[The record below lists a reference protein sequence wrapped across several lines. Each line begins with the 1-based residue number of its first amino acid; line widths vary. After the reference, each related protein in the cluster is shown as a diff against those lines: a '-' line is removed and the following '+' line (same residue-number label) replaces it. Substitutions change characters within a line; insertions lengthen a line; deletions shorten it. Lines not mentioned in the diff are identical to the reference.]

1 MNVND
6 REATALA
13 MLLKIARNRMD
24 AAAALVAALE
34 ASLAETEASLR
45 LLADAVAGEEAAA
58 KAAEIVGFAQLAGF
72 LAGAERKR
80 AALDATRAQIRTE
93 IEAARSDL
101 ETAFAEASKLDT
113 LVERAQIAAQKR
125 TKRAESNAL
134 NEAAVAGFR
143 RAPAR

>member
-1 MNVND
+1 MND

-24 AAAALVAALE
+24 AAVALIAALE
-34 ASLAETEASLR
+34 ASLAETEASLL

-80 AALDATRAQIRTE
+80 AALDATHAQIRTE
-93 IEAARSDL
+93 IEAAQLDL
-101 ETAFAEASKLDT
+101 EVAFAEASKLDN
-113 LVERAQIAAQKR
+113 LVERTQTAAKKR
-125 TKRAESNAL
+125 TRRAESIAL
-134 NEAAVAGFR
+134 NEAAIAGFWR
-143 RAPAR
+143 VHAR

>member
-1 MNVND
+1 MND

-34 ASLAETEASLR
+34 ASLAETEASLL

-80 AALDATRAQIRTE
+80 AALDATRTQIRTE